1 MSAHSG
7 QAAATNRPIR
17 HSLPLYANPIRQLF
31 SASTW
36 RATWFLL
43 AYLVMSWVLF
53 AVVFTAATATLALA
67 ITLLGLPLLIVT
79 AAAVRW
85 SAAAERLRLG
95 SLVREAPSGGY
106 REPSGRGLLA
116 SIRAAWTDPAIWRN
130 IAYLVG
136 LFPFLWAL
144 DLTVL
149 TIWVT
154 FIGCVALPAWY
165 WAVPAQKFSTGT
177 FKGAQFGYFPHGP
190 HGKGA
195 VGIFVDTPAKA
206 IGVALIFLVLSLLF
220 SYVVVLTARMHARV
234 AYSLVGAPGDPL
246 AEAKSVLSQPGP
258 LGPLRAARRNG
269 NSGRSTAAT

>member
-1 MSAHSG
+1 MSAHGG

-17 HSLPLYANPIRQLF
+17 QSLPLYANPIRQLF

-36 RATWFLL
+36 RATRFLL
-43 AYLVMSWVLF
+43 AYLVVSWVLF
-53 AVVFTAATATLALA
+53 AVVFTAVTATLTLA
-67 ITLLGLPLLIVT
+67 ITLLGLPLLVVT
-79 AAAVRW
+79 AAVIRGCAN
-85 SAAAERLRLG
+85 AERLRLRP
-95 SLVREAPSGGY
+95 LVHEPPTGGY
-106 REPSGRGLLA
+106 HRTSRPGLLA
-116 SIRAAWTDPAIWRN
+116 NIRAAWTDPAIWRN

-149 TIWVT
+149 TVWVA

-165 WAVPAQKFSTGT
+165 WAPQDTNSAGT
-177 FKGAQFGYFPHGP
+177 FRGAQFGYFPHGP
-190 HGKGA
+190 HGKGG

-206 IGVALIFLVLSLLF
+206 IGVALIFFVLSLLF

-234 AYSLVGAPGDPL
+234 AYSLVGAPEDPL
-246 AEAKSVLSQPGP
+246 AEAKNVLSQPGP
-258 LGPLRAARRNG
+258 LGPLRTARRNG

>member
-1 MSAHSG
+1 
-7 QAAATNRPIR
+7 
-17 HSLPLYANPIRQLF
+17 
-31 SASTW
+31 
-36 RATWFLL
+36 
-43 AYLVMSWVLF
+43 
-53 AVVFTAATATLALA
+53 
-67 ITLLGLPLLIVT
+67 
-79 AAAVRW
+79 
-85 SAAAERLRLG
+85 RLRLRP
-95 SLVREAPSGGY
+95 LVHEPLTGGY
-106 REPSGRGLLA
+106 RDTSGRGMLA
-116 SIRAAWTDPAIWRN
+116 TIRAAWTNPAIWRN

-165 WAVPAQKFSTGT
+165 WAVPQETYSTGT
-177 FKGAQFGYFPHGP
+177 FRGAQFGYFPHGP
-190 HGKGA
+190 YGKGA

-234 AYSLVGAPGDPL
+234 AYSLVGAPEDPL
-246 AEAKSVLSQPGP
+246 AEAKRVLSHPGP

>member
-1 MSAHSG
+1 MSAHSA
-7 QAAATNRPIR
+7 QTAATRPPIR
-17 HSLPLYANPIRQLF
+17 QGLPLYTNPFRQLL

-36 RATWFLL
+36 RATRFLL
-43 AYLVMSWVLF
+43 AYLVVSWVLF
-53 AVVFTAATATLALA
+53 AVVFTAATATLTLA
-67 ITLLGLPLLIVT
+67 ITLLGLPLLIAT
-79 AAAVRW
+79 AAVVRW
-85 SAAAERLRLG
+85 CANAERLRLRP
-95 SLVREAPSGGY
+95 LVHQPPAGGY
-106 REPSGRGLLA
+106 RDMRGRGLLA
-116 SIRAAWTDPAIWRN
+116 NIRAAWTDPAIWRN

-149 TIWVT
+149 TVWVT

-165 WAVPAQKFSTGT
+165 WVPQDTYSTGT
-177 FKGAQFGYFPHGP
+177 FRGAQFGYFPHGP
-190 HGKGA
+190 HGRGG

-234 AYSLVGAPGDPL
+234 AYSLVGAPEDPL
-246 AEAKSVLSQPGP
+246 AEAKSVLDHPGP
-258 LGPLRAARRNG
+258 LGPLSAARRNG